1 MTWSEASL
9 LEHIARWPRPGPLV
23 GSKGHDAAV
32 LARPSGRLVACADQ
46 VVLGVHTLPDAE
58 PVQIG
63 AKAVARTFSDL
74 AATAATPW
82 ACLLTVRAPRDAD
95 ERWLRS
101 VLRGARTWAERLGAH
116 LVGGDLCAAPGPA
129 SLSVAALGLLPGR
142 RKAPGRDRAR
152 PGQVVL
158 LTGPVGG
165 SLLGRHLRIT
175 PRLAAGRALWLAGA
189 TALMDV
195 SDGLGLDAER
205 LARASGVRLVLSEV
219 PIHADARRRAR
230 ASGRAPLDHALE
242 DGEDHELLATMPR
255 AAAQRLL
262 QRGLAGCPR
271 AAIVGRVEAG
281 AGLVLELPERSGRVR
296 GRGWIHGVAAIE
308 GARS

>member
-9 LEHIARWPRPGPLV
+9 LAHIAAWRRPGPLV
-23 GSKGHDAAV
+23 GSQGHDAAV
-32 LARPSGRLVACADQ
+32 LARPPGRLVVCADQ
-46 VVLGVHTLPDAE
+46 VALGVHAELDAA
-58 PVQIG
+58 PTRIG

-82 ACLLTVRAPRDAD
+82 ACLLTVRAPHDVD
-95 ERWLRS
+95 ERWLRA
-101 VLRGARTWAERLGAH
+101 VLRGARARAAALGAP

-129 SLSVAALGLLPGR
+129 SLAVAALGSLPGR
-142 RKAPGRDRAR
+142 RRPPGRDRAR
-152 PGQVVL
+152 PGQVLV

-165 SLLGRHLRIT
+165 SLLGRHLRIA

-205 LARASGVRLVLSEV
+205 LARASGVRLVLDAV
-219 PIHADARRRAR
+219 PVHADARRRAR
-230 ASGRAPLDHALE
+230 TSGRAALDHALE

-255 AAAQRLL
+255 ANAERLL
-262 QRGLAGCPR
+262 RRGLAECPR
-271 AAIVGRVEAG
+271 AAVIGRVEAG
-281 AGLVLELPERSGRVR
+281 SGLVLALPERSGPVR
-296 GRGWIHGVAAIE
+296 GRGWIHGAAAD
-308 GARS
+308 GGSGS